1 MKNSVLMFLVIGVTV
16 FFFGCSEYYS
26 AAPEL
31 DPSDQDATSLKSGK
45 KPSANLK
52 GTMELTFNLAGAF
65 DPEIPVWE
73 GTIMLEGYQDAFGLR
88 FFHLSPDK
96 GFSQA
101 SPFEETFQIY
111 NLNDPGQVYLAGPDV
126 GVTTL
131 ANKPPDPCKYRMN
144 GEIDVANPPFAG
156 WLGRNVHMSGI
167 ITWEN
172 IGTAEQPIIVPKEA
186 PGILR
191 IN

>member
-16 FFFGCSEYYS
+16 FFFGCSEHYS
-26 AAPEL
+26 VAPEL

-172 IGTAEQPIIVPKEA
+172 IGTAEEPIIVPKEA

>member
-16 FFFGCSEYYS
+16 FFFGCSENYPG
-26 AAPEL
+26 APEL
-31 DPSDQDATSLKSGK
+31 NPIDQDATSLKSEK

-65 DPEIPVWE
+65 DPQIPVWE
-73 GTIMLEGYQDAFGLR
+73 GTIMFEGYQDAFGLR

-101 SPFEETFQIY
+101 SPFEEYFEIY
-111 NLNDPGQVYLAGPDV
+111 DKDDPDIVYLGGPDA

-144 GEIDVANPPFAG
+144 GEIDVANAPFEG

-167 ITWEN
+167 ITWQN
-172 IGTAEQPIIVPKEA
+172 VGTPEAPIIVPATA

>member
-16 FFFGCSEYYS
+16 FFFGCSENYPV
-26 AAPEL
+26 APEM
-31 DPSDQDATSLKSGK
+31 DQIDQAPTSLKSEK

-52 GTMELTFNLAGAF
+52 GKMELTFNLAGAF
-65 DPEIPVWE
+65 DPQIPVWE
-73 GTIMLEGYQDAFGLR
+73 GTIMFEGYQDAFGLR

-111 NLNDPGQVYLAGPDV
+111 DLNDPGHVYLAGPDV

-144 GEIDVANPPFAG
+144 GEIDVAIQPFEG

-172 IGTAEQPIIVPKEA
+172 IGTAEEPIIMPKEA
-186 PGILR
+186 PGIFR

>member
-1 MKNSVLMFLVIGVTV
+1 MKTSVLMFLVIGVTV

-31 DPSDQDATSLKSGK
+31 DPSDQDATSLKSEK

-65 DPEIPVWE
+65 DPQIPVWE
-73 GTIMLEGYQDAFGLR
+73 GTIMFEGYQDAFGLR

-101 SPFEETFQIY
+101 SPFEEYFEIY
-111 NLNDPGQVYLAGPDV
+111 DLINPEHVYLGGPDV

-131 ANKPPDPCKYRMN
+131 ANSKYRMN
-144 GEIDVANPPFAG
+144 GEIEVANSPFEG
-156 WLGRNVHMSGI
+156 WLERNVHMSGI
-167 ITWEN
+167 ITWQN
-172 IGTAEQPIIVPKEA
+172 IGTVDEPIIVPATA
-186 PGILR
+186 PGIFR